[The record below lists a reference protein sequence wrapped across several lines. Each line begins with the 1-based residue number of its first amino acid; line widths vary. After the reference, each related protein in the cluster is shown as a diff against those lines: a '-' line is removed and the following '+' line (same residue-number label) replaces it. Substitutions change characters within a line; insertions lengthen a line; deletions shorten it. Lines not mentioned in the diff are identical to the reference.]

1 MRSFC
6 SFSLAWLS
14 DRYKGLSKTRQ
25 AGQEKIHDSY
35 RPSTCKKQNLFG
47 REIGREREEGG
58 REWSETYNLSSL
70 AGCTLTSLNTI
81 VIIRIHAPSSLSPF
95 CC

>member
-6 SFSLAWLS
+6 SFSLGWLS

-35 RPSTCKKQNLFG
+35 RPSTCEKQSLFG
-47 REIGREREEGG
+47 REREGG
-58 REWSETYNLSSL
+58 REWSATYNLSSF
-70 AGCTLTSLNTI
+70 AGCTHTSLNTI
-81 VIIRIHAPSSLSPF
+81 IIIRIHAPSSLSPF
-95 CC
+95 CCWL